1 MREGAL
7 REAARTMRPGGRLI
21 VVDFAPHSLEFL
33 RTDHAHR
40 RLGFSREE
48 IEQMMRDVG
57 LENVSYRSLT
67 PRTRDPEKLT
77 VSLWVARDPRII
89 SDLVPATVSIA

>member
-1 MREGAL
+1 L

-21 VVDFAPHSLEFL
+21 VVDFAPHMLEFL
-33 RTDHAHR
+33 RAQHAHR

-48 IEQMMRDVG
+48 IEQMMREAG

-77 VSLWVARDPRII
+77 MSIWVARDPRLL
-89 SDLVPATVSIA
+89 SDLVPVTVSIA